1 MQLSHTRV
9 GMSALF
15 DDPNLIGTAGLVPVV
30 GLCDRIGLRELA
42 QDWIRVGGLGRS
54 NAGAKVMSLVAGM
67 VAGADSIDDLD
78 LLRHGGMDRVF
89 TDWRAPATLGQFL
102 RSFSFGHVRQF
113 DAVACRALVNLTGE
127 VPGLV
132 DTGAET
138 VYLDID
144 DTIKAVYG
152 VTKQGAA
159 HGYTKVR
166 GLNAQLAA
174 VSSPSCAPV
183 ITAARLR
190 RGAVY
195 SAHGAVRMIRDSIA
209 TIQRTGHAGQIMV
222 RADSA
227 YYNSDIVNAVIKA
240 RGRYSITVPQ
250 DSAVRR
256 RITEIPDDGWTR
268 ITYTQAIP
276 DPDTGELISA
286 AEVAEISYTAFAS
299 RRKDRHVSARLIVRR
314 VPELNKTKL
323 EAAGQQG
330 LFTVYRYHALITNST
345 AELVDAEKAHRGHA
359 VIESVISDLK
369 SSALAHLP
377 SKSFSA
383 NGAWLVAAT
392 IAFNITRAIGVLAKG
407 KFTRAETATVRERI
421 VKTPAR
427 IASSGRKLTL
437 HLPTRWPWA
446 TAWTNTWTAVMT
458 T

>member
-1 MQLSHTRV
+1 
-9 GMSALF
+9 MSAVF
-15 DDPNLIGTAGLVPVV
+15 DDPNLIGSAGLVPVL

-42 QDWIRVGGLGRS
+42 QDWIGVGGLGKS
-54 NAGAKVMSLVAGM
+54 NSGAKVMSLVAGM

-78 LLRHGGMDRVF
+78 VLRHGGMDRVF

-102 RSFSFGHVRQF
+102 RSFKFGHVRQF
-113 DAVACRALVNLTGE
+113 DAVAARSLVNLVDE

-132 DTGAET
+132 DTEAET

-174 VSSPSCAPV
+174 VSSPTCAPV

-209 TIQRTGHAGQIMV
+209 TVERTGAQGRIIV

-227 YYNSDIVNAVIKA
+227 YYNADIVNAVIKTGSA
-240 RGRYSITVPQ
+240 YSITARQ
-250 DSAVRR
+250 DRAVRR
-256 RITEIPDDGWTR
+256 RITEIPEDDWTR

-286 AEVAEISYTAFAS
+286 AEVAEIEYTAFSS
-299 RRKDRHVSARLIVRR
+299 RRKDHRVATRLIVRR

-330 LFTVYRYHALITNST
+330 LFTIYRYHALITNST
-345 AELVDAEKAHRGHA
+345 AELVAAEKTHRGHA
-359 VIESVISDLK
+359 IIESVIADLK

-377 SKSFSA
+377 CKSFSA

-407 KFTRAETATVRERI
+407 KFTKAETASIRARI
-421 VKTPAR
+421 IDTPAR
-427 IASSGRKLTL
+427 IATSGRRLTL

-458 T
+458 N